1 MIQINPEQI
10 NSALGLLGERLALVH
25 LGPYRLVVCGGAAL
39 IACSLISRQTTKDID
54 VVALL
59 DGNDQVVSPDP
70 LPLELLQDVA
80 QVGRDLDLPYG
91 WLNNGP
97 SRNPGGL
104 FQLGLPAGLKDRLT
118 RRDFGPALEIYFIG
132 RLDQI
137 HFKVFAAVD
146 QGTGRHVDDLRDLH
160 PTADEIEKAARWA
173 MTHDPSEGF
182 RRVLTSML
190 RQLGYEEAAARL

>member
-1 MIQINPEQI
+1 MQLNPNQIE
-10 NSALGLLGERLALVH
+10 SALSLLGERLALSH

-39 IACSLISRQTTKDID
+39 IVCSLISRQTTKDVD

-59 DGNDQVVSPDP
+59 DGLGQMVSPDP
-70 LPLELLQDVA
+70 LPPDLLRDVA
-80 QVGRDLDLPYG
+80 QVARDLDLPPD

-104 FQLGLPAGLKDRLT
+104 FQVGLPAGLKDRLS
-118 RRDFGPALEIYFIG
+118 RRDFGPALAVYFIG

-160 PTADEIEKAARWA
+160 ATADEIEKAARWA

-182 RRVLTSML
+182 RKVLTSML
-190 RQLGYEEAAARL
+190 RQLGYEETAARL